1 MNRNRLLL
9 RSLMDIPFGVFQA
22 LDRIALT
29 LFLLQLCLS
38 RPISL
43 NEVSSEAALGFDG
56 REMGL

>member
-1 MNRNRLLL
+1 
-9 RSLMDIPFGVFQA
+9 MDIPFGVFQA

-29 LFLLQLCLS
+29 LFLLTALLAIS
-38 RPISL
+38 YPIRP